1 MKTPSRSPFRSFCF
15 LLVWMAVLLLS
26 SSSSTSLVHAQEE
39 AEERACDCSADIESA
54 KQDTASSF
62 QATIN
67 ELNHKLSDAAA
78 SVTGKDGEIAELS
91 AQIQEVTSAMTAKV
105 EELTSQL
112 ETKVKELD
120 VTKQTSKAL
129 ESALEQMK
137 SSFQSAQEEADQAK
151 TQVSK
156 YLDQRF
162 FINMTLLKQDLNNL
176 LKKLGFNKGDE
187 L

>member
-26 SSSSTSLVHAQEE
+26 STTNLVHAQEE
-39 AEERACDCSADIESA
+39 EAEEKTCDCSAHIESA

-78 SVTGKDGEIAELS
+78 SVTGKDGEIAKLS
-91 AQIQEVTSAMTAKV
+91 AQIQEITSAMTAKV

-120 VTKQTSKAL
+120 VTKQTSNAL